1 LPRPRPSVSAH
12 VWPGVALNM
21 DAAAKTASEL
31 FTFKENAN
39 TDDGS
44 YHNPRVFFDVQIG
57 MKKAG
62 RIVIELFAD
71 IVPKTAENFRCL
83 CTGERGV
90 GRVSGKALHYKNTI
104 FHRVIKGFM
113 MQGGDFANMNGTGG
127 ESVYGG
133 KFEDENLDMRHTG
146 PGILSMA
153 NAGKNTNGSQFFV
166 TFKKAEHLDGKHVVF
181 GKVVEGMKVV
191 QEIEQLEMTADSDRP
206 AEPVIIAR
214 CGEMERI
221 QVEVEETESEGE
233 LDLPPPPVVAAE
245 PQHTDDEVDEAES
258 KSSSSSSAPKK
269 KRKKEKEKESR
280 RREKDKKIKK
290 KSKKSKREKKRS

>member
-1 LPRPRPSVSAH
+1 MSVA
-12 VWPGVALNM
+12 M
-21 DAAAKTASEL
+21 DAAAKTASQL

-181 GKVVEGMKVV
+181 GKVVEGMKIVM
-191 QEIEQLEMTADSDRP
+191 EIEQLEMTADSDRP
-206 AEPVIIAR
+206 SEPVIIAR

-221 QVEVEETESEGE
+221 QVEVEESESEE
-233 LDLPPPPVVAAE
+233 EPEAPPPVVAAP
-245 PQHTDDEVDEAES
+245 PQHTDDEES
-258 KSSSSSSAPKK
+258 KASSKSSKSSSSSSSAPKK
-269 KRKKEKEKESR
+269 KRRKGKEKKESK
-280 RREKDKKIKK
+280 RREKEKKIKK
-290 KSKKSKREKKRS
+290 KSKKSKKDKKRS

>member
-1 LPRPRPSVSAH
+1 MSVA
-12 VWPGVALNM
+12 M
-21 DAAAKTASEL
+21 DAAAKTASQL

-71 IVPKTAENFRCL
+71 IVPKTAEVRPPSPVRLACACLPHLPCPPPAQNFRCL

-153 NAGKNTNGSQFFV
+153 NAGNAN
-166 TFKKAEHLDGKHVVF
+166 
-181 GKVVEGMKVV
+181 
-191 QEIEQLEMTADSDRP
+191 P
-206 AEPVIIAR
+206 N
-214 CGEMERI
+214 
-221 QVEVEETESEGE
+221 
-233 LDLPPPPVVAAE
+233 
-245 PQHTDDEVDEAES
+245 
-258 KSSSSSSAPKK
+258 PKP
-269 KRKKEKEKESR
+269 
-280 RREKDKKIKK
+280 
-290 KSKKSKREKKRS
+290 

>member
-1 LPRPRPSVSAH
+1 MS
-12 VWPGVALNM
+12 GVAM

-31 FTFKENAN
+31 FSFKENAN
-39 TDDGS
+39 TLRDEDKV
-44 YHNPRVFFDVQIG
+44 HNPRVFFDVQIG
-57 MKKAG
+57 LKKAG

-133 KFEDENLDMRHTG
+133 KFEDENLEMRHTG

-153 NAGKNTNGSQFFV
+153 NAGKNTNGSQFFI

-191 QEIEQLEMTADSDRP
+191 QEIEQLETTESDRP
-206 AEPVIIAR
+206 SEPVIIAR

-221 QVEVEETESEGE
+221 QVEVEESESEGE
-233 LDLPPPPVVAAE
+233 PDAPQEQVAAE
-245 PQHTDDEVDEAES
+245 PQHTESEAES
-258 KSSSSSSAPKK
+258 ESESSSPPKK
-269 KRKKEKEKESR
+269 KRKREKGSR
-280 RREKDKKIKK
+280 RREKEKKKSKK
-290 KSKKSKREKKRS
+290 KSKKSKKSKRS